1 MNGADWQSV
10 AVVVILLL
18 AVWMVWL
25 SIYITALIRIGSI
38 TLLIISTPY
47 VIPAIIVGM
56 RVMINAMTLESPIVL
71 DLQPPQK

>member
-10 AVVVILLL
+10 AVAVILLL

>member
-10 AVVVILLL
+10 AVAVILLL
-18 AVWMVWL
+18 AVWMVSL

-38 TLLIISTPY
+38 TLLIISMPY